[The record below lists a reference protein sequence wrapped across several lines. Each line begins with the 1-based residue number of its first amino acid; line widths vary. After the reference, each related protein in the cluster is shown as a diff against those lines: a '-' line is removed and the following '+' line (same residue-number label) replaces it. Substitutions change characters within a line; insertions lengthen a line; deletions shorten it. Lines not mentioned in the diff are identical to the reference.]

1 MAVNL
6 EAERARLAQVA
17 APQIKKKEKARYMD
31 GLRAQILGEPQTQPP
46 LSLCVCVCVCSVW
59 VSGEESRPPVC
70 VCAVCVVCVACAYVV
85 CVCM

>member
-31 GLRAQILGEPQTQPP
+31 GLRAQILGGPQTQPP
-46 LSLCVCVCVCSVW
+46 LPPLCVYITYTQERAHTHTHNRGRRQ
-59 VSGEESRPPVC
+59 SGRDE
-70 VCAVCVVCVACAYVV
+70 
-85 CVCM
+85 